1 MKKLL
6 ISFSGG
12 ETSAYML
19 YYILNLWSK
28 RDQYEI
34 IVLFANTGEEN
45 EETLIFIENC
55 SKLFNVKVIWLEA
68 VVRYKV
74 TNKFNN
80 KTFIFTTDEIAEFR
94 YKRRK
99 NFGLGKRWFKRTF
112 TYETIGTIHKVVN
125 YKNAVRGS
133 IIFEQVIMRYG
144 IPNQAY
150 PHCNRELKLQPIKSF
165 LRSIGWKDYY
175 TAIGIRND
183 EIDRVNAKHKEL
195 RLIYPLVTDKPM
207 TKAKINFW
215 WSQQSFR
222 LNLKHY
228 QGNCKTCWKKGFPKL
243 YTIAKETP
251 EYFDSFNY
259 LENKYTNF
267 IPPSRDQ
274 SINGITFFRDNKS
287 AKDILE
293 ESKYFNGI
301 VRDDSAQLNYQTSLL
316 DIDTESCDIFAE
328 CGKLPFK

>member
-1 MKKLL
+1 MLNLGNTQINMKNKLL

-45 EETLIFIENC
+45 EETLIFIEKC
-55 SKLFNVKVIWLEA
+55 SKLFNVEVIWLEA
-68 VVRYKV
+68 VFHKEYRKGTTHRIVNFETATRGKDLFEEMIKV
-74 TNKFNN
+74 
-80 KTFIFTTDEIAEFR
+80 
-94 YKRRK
+94 
-99 NFGLGKRWFKRTF
+99 
-112 TYETIGTIHKVVN
+112 
-125 YKNAVRGS
+125 
-133 IIFEQVIMRYG
+133 YG

-150 PHCNRELKLQPIKSF
+150 PHCNRELKLQPIKSY

-215 WSQQSFR
+215 WSQQTFR

-251 EYFDSFNY
+251 EFFDSFNY
-259 LENKYTNF
+259 LENKYANF
-267 IPPSRDQ
+267 IPLSRDQ
-274 SINGITFFRDNKS
+274 SVKGITFFRDNKS
-287 AKDILE
+287 AKEILE
-293 ESKYFNGI
+293 ESKHFNGI

-328 CGKLPFK
+328 CGN